1 MRLGDLDEALRMIK
15 DSKSDNPFF
24 NGKTSPV
31 WECANDCAISC
42 VAACPTIDAV
52 PVVRCKDCKHYKPPK
67 VSAHYVN
74 NTQYCTRVVT
84 MKVSP
89 DSFCSY
95 GERKDGEG

>member
-1 MRLGDLDEALRMIK
+1 MRLIDADALGLDINRKAHE
-15 DSKSDNPFF
+15 NFP
-24 NGKTSPV
+24 
-31 WECANDCAISC
+31 ANRNLTLYAESLL
-42 VAACPTIDAV
+42 AHAPTIDAV

-74 NTQYCTRVVT
+74 HTQYCTRVVT

-95 GERKDGEG
+95 GERKDGE